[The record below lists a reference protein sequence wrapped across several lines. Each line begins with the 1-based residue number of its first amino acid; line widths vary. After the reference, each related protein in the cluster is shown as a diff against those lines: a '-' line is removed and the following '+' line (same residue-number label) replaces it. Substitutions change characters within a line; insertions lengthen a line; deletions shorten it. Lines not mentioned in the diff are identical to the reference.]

1 MASENKA
8 MDTTHL
14 DIAAIRQEFPV
25 LDQEVHGKKLV
36 YLDSAATCQTPRA
49 VTDAL
54 RAFYDKD
61 CANIHR
67 GVYQLSQRAT
77 DLYEAARGKVRDF
90 VNAEEASEIIFTRGT
105 TEAINLVA
113 SSLGEQIVGSGDEV
127 IVSEMEHHSNIVPW
141 QMLCERKGATLKVI
155 PINDEGELI
164 LEEYERLLSEKTRIV
179 AVGHVSNA
187 LGSINPIKDMIR
199 KAHKAGAL
207 VVVDGAQAV
216 PHASVDV
223 QDLDCDFYA
232 FSGHKLYGP
241 TGVGALYGKKDLL
254 TSMPPWQGGGDMIL
268 SVTFEKTLYAGL
280 PAKFEAG
287 TPNIAGAIGLGAAI
301 DYVSAIGMNRI
312 AEYEQTLLKYATDAL
327 GAVPGLSMIGTAA
340 HKVAVCSFEVEGL
353 HPHDIGTLLDLEGVA
368 IRTGHHCAQPVMK
381 RFGVPATARASF
393 GIYNTPEEVDVLVKA
408 LLKAREVFGL

>member
-1 MASENKA
+1 MASESKA
-8 MDTTHL
+8 METIHL
-14 DIAAIRQEFPV
+14 DIASIREDFPI

-77 DLYEAARGKVRDF
+77 DLYEAARGKVRAF

-113 SSLGEQIVGSGDEV
+113 SSLGEQLVGSGDEV

-164 LEEYERLLSEKTRIV
+164 VEEYERLLSEKTRIV

-187 LGSINPIKDMIR
+187 LGSINPIKDIIR
-199 KAHKAGAL
+199 KAHRAGAL
-207 VVVDGAQAV
+207 VLVDGAQAV

-312 AEYEQTLLKYATDAL
+312 AEYEQTLLNYATDAL

-340 HKVAVCSFEVEGL
+340 HKVAVCSFELEGL

-393 GIYNTPEEVDVLVKA
+393 GIYNTPEEVDALVKA

>member
-1 MASENKA
+1 MASESKA
-8 MDTTHL
+8 METIHL
-14 DIAAIRQEFPV
+14 DIASIREDFPI

-77 DLYEAARGKVRDF
+77 DLYEAARGKVRAF

-113 SSLGEQIVGSGDEV
+113 SSLGEQLVGSGDEV

-164 LEEYERLLSEKTRIV
+164 VEEYERLLSEKTRIV

-187 LGSINPIKDMIR
+187 LGSINPIKDIIR
-199 KAHKAGAL
+199 KAHRAGAL
-207 VVVDGAQAV
+207 VLVDGAQAV
-216 PHASVDV
+216 THASVDV

-312 AEYEQTLLKYATDAL
+312 AEYEQTLLNYATDAL

-340 HKVAVCSFEVEGL
+340 HKVAVCSFELEGL

-393 GIYNTPEEVDVLVKA
+393 GIYNTPEEVDALVKA

>member
-1 MASENKA
+1 MEMA
-8 MDTTHL
+8 HL
-14 DIAAIRQEFPV
+14 DISSIRQDFPV

-54 RAFYDKD
+54 AAFYDQD

-67 GVYQLSQRAT
+67 GVYELSQRAT
-77 DLYEAARGKVRDF
+77 DLYEAARGKVQAF
-90 VNAEEASEIIFTRGT
+90 MNAAEASEIIFTRGT

-164 LEEYERLLSEKTRIV
+164 LEEYERLLCGKTRIV

-187 LGSINPIKDMIR
+187 LGTINPIKDIIR

-254 TSMPPWQGGGDMIL
+254 NSMPPWQGGGDMIL
-268 SVTFEKTLYAGL
+268 SVTFEETLYAGL

-301 DYVSAIGMNRI
+301 DYVTAIGMNRI
-312 AEYEQTLLKYATDAL
+312 AEYEQTLLKYATEAL
-327 GAVPGLSMIGTAA
+327 GAVPGLRMIGTAA

-381 RFGVPATARASF
+381 RFAVPATARASF
-393 GIYNTPEEVDVLVKA
+393 GIYNTREEVDALVKA

>member
-1 MASENKA
+1 MASESKA
-8 MDTTHL
+8 METIHL
-14 DIAAIRQEFPV
+14 DIASIREDFPI

-36 YLDSAATCQTPRA
+36 YLDSAATCQTPRV

-77 DLYEAARGKVRDF
+77 DLYEGARGKVRAF

-187 LGSINPIKDMIR
+187 LGSINPIKDIIR
-199 KAHKAGAL
+199 KAHRAGAL
-207 VVVDGAQAV
+207 VLVDGAQAV

-312 AEYEQTLLKYATDAL
+312 AEYEQTLLNYATDAL
-327 GAVPGLSMIGTAA
+327 GSVPGLSMIGTAT

-393 GIYNTPEEVDVLVKA
+393 GIYNTPEEVDALVKA

>member
-8 MDTTHL
+8 METTHL
-14 DIAAIRQEFPV
+14 DIAAIRQDFPV

-187 LGSINPIKDMIR
+187 LGSINPIKDIIG

-312 AEYEQTLLKYATDAL
+312 AEYEQTLLNYATDAL

-340 HKVAVCSFEVEGL
+340 HKVAVCSFELEGL

-381 RFGVPATARASF
+381 RFGVPATSRASF
-393 GIYNTPEEVDVLVKA
+393 GIYNTPEEVDALVMA